1 MGIKR
6 EIEIGLSIRKKL
18 VSWATGI
25 FRTVTSDSNGGEDLG
40 FPPYPEIDWSAHV
53 AQIITEPCR

>member
-1 MGIKR
+1 MGMKR

-40 FPPYPEIDWSAHV
+40 FL
-53 AQIITEPCR
+53 